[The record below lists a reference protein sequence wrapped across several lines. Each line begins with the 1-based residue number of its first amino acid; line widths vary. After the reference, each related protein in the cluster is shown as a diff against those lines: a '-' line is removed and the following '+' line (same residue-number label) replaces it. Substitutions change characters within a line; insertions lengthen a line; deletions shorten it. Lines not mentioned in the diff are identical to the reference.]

1 MSDLSC
7 DDILAS
13 WIESDLVETIRNR
26 SVCRVGLETAVQRAA
41 NKNIGPKSEES
52 VTNPIRDQE
61 QRNSLS
67 EAVSGMLFM
76 DADVSIFHIC
86 LDEPERAL
94 LHEFPAPPPKLHY
107 STRWRKLARKVYK
120 VSFEMNA

>member
-13 WIESDLVETIRNR
+13 WIESDLVKTIRNR
-26 SVCRVGLETAVQRAA
+26 SVCRVGSETAVQRAA
-41 NKNIGPKSEES
+41 NKEIGPKSEES
-52 VTNPIRDQE
+52 ATNPIRDQE

-67 EAVSGMLFM
+67 EAVSVMLSM
-76 DADVSIFHIC
+76 GAEVSIFHIC

-94 LHEFPAPPPKLHY
+94 LHELPAPPPKLHY
-107 STRWRKLARKVYK
+107 STRWRKLARKLYK
-120 VSFEMNA
+120 IYFEMNA